1 MYRRRGGVEGIY
13 RCEIPDTYGFIQTLH
28 IGVYSANN
36 GEWYVYTIKPR
47 GLQDL
52 DTRGNVYEHL
62 HAKSSGVY
70 GFLEDLNPVGPRVS
84 SDMVFIL

>member
-1 MYRRRGGVEGIY
+1 M
-13 RCEIPDTYGFIQTLH
+13 
-28 IGVYSANN
+28 
-36 GEWYVYTIKPR
+36 YTIKPS

-52 DTRGNVYEHL
+52 DTRGKVYEHL